1 MDRRIFNKEKTTE
14 KIYSR
19 NRVKFPKIEKEN
31 MILNRFNND
40 KTRKIVKIVVVLLI
54 AFMVVDYVI
63 KTVEPIIDIQCSSM
77 AKSIATKISNEQ
89 ATNVMKD
96 YKYDDFVN
104 IDKTEHINAFRSQI
118 TVLPGVLEC
127 HHLAGAYDYLLKVSV
142 SDTDALESFLTN
154 KLKKITG
161 VSSSNTFI
169 TLATLKE
176 ELNC

>member
-1 MDRRIFNKEKTTE
+1 MSFHTL
-14 KIYSR
+14 
-19 NRVKFPKIEKEN
+19 FPG
-31 MILNRFNND
+31 L
-40 KTRKIVKIVVVLLI
+40 TL
-54 AFMVVDYVI
+54 AFI
-63 KTVEPIIDIQCSSM
+63 
-77 AKSIATKISNEQ
+77 
-89 ATNVMKD
+89 
-96 YKYDDFVN
+96 FVN

>member
-1 MDRRIFNKEKTTE
+1 MDNIDTA
-14 KIYSR
+14 ILYCL
-19 NRVKFPKIEKEN
+19 KEN
-31 MILNRFNND
+31 GRVTASEISKKVKLSIPAVAERI
-40 KTRKIVKIVVVLLI
+40 RKL
-54 AFMVVDYVI
+54 
-63 KTVEPIIDIQCSSM
+63 
-77 AKSIATKISNEQ
+77 
-89 ATNVMKD
+89 
-96 YKYDDFVN
+96 VN

>member
-1 MDRRIFNKEKTTE
+1 MDNIDTA
-14 KIYSR
+14 ILYCL
-19 NRVKFPKIEKEN
+19 KEN
-31 MILNRFNND
+31 GRVTASEISKKVKLSIPAVAERI
-40 KTRKIVKIVVVLLI
+40 RKLEQNSIIQKYTIKLDRWQTGQKLL
-54 AFMVVDYVI
+54 AFI
-63 KTVEPIIDIQCSSM
+63 
-77 AKSIATKISNEQ
+77 
-89 ATNVMKD
+89 
-96 YKYDDFVN
+96 FVN

-127 HHLAGAYDYLLKVSV
+127 HHLAG
-142 SDTDALESFLTN
+142 ALESFLTN

>member
-1 MDRRIFNKEKTTE
+1 MDNIDTA
-14 KIYSR
+14 ILYCL
-19 NRVKFPKIEKEN
+19 KEN
-31 MILNRFNND
+31 GRVTASEISKKVKLSIPAVAERI
-40 KTRKIVKIVVVLLI
+40 RKLEQNSIIQKYTTVGAWGRSKI
-54 AFMVVDYVI
+54 
-63 KTVEPIIDIQCSSM
+63 K
-77 AKSIATKISNEQ
+77 KSDFI
-89 ATNVMKD
+89 
-96 YKYDDFVN
+96 FVN

-127 HHLAGAYDYLLKVSV
+127 HHLAGAYGYLLKVSV

>member
-1 MDRRIFNKEKTTE
+1 MMKGAKQLR
-14 KIYSR
+14 
-19 NRVKFPKIEKEN
+19 N
-31 MILNRFNND
+31 MICNILENSDAVSGVTLKNSPNSSE
-40 KTRKIVKIVVVLLI
+40 LLLDQANGKGRMTFHTLFPGLTL
-54 AFMVVDYVI
+54 AFI
-63 KTVEPIIDIQCSSM
+63 
-77 AKSIATKISNEQ
+77 
-89 ATNVMKD
+89 
-96 YKYDDFVN
+96 FVN

-127 HHLAGAYDYLLKVSV
+127 HHLAGAYGYLLKVSV

>member
-1 MDRRIFNKEKTTE
+1 MPKEYVNSNKIRLFKVYNQARPPADRAK
-14 KIYSR
+14 
-19 NRVKFPKIEKEN
+19 
-31 MILNRFNND
+31 
-40 KTRKIVKIVVVLLI
+40 LL
-54 AFMVVDYVI
+54 AFI
-63 KTVEPIIDIQCSSM
+63 
-77 AKSIATKISNEQ
+77 
-89 ATNVMKD
+89 
-96 YKYDDFVN
+96 FVN

-118 TVLPGVLEC
+118 TVLPDVLEC

-154 KLKKITG
+154 KLKITG

>member
-1 MDRRIFNKEKTTE
+1 MDNIDTA
-14 KIYSR
+14 ILYCL
-19 NRVKFPKIEKEN
+19 KEN
-31 MILNRFNND
+31 GRVTASEISKKVKLSIPAVAERI
-40 KTRKIVKIVVVLLI
+40 RKLEQNSIIQKYTIKLDRWQTGQKLL
-54 AFMVVDYVI
+54 AFI
-63 KTVEPIIDIQCSSM
+63 
-77 AKSIATKISNEQ
+77 
-89 ATNVMKD
+89 
-96 YKYDDFVN
+96 FVN
-104 IDKTEHINAFRSQI
+104 IDKTCLNAFRSQI

-127 HHLAGAYDYLLKVSV
+127 HHLAGAYGYLLKVSV

>member
-1 MDRRIFNKEKTTE
+1 MDNIDTA
-14 KIYSR
+14 ILYCL
-19 NRVKFPKIEKEN
+19 KEN
-31 MILNRFNND
+31 GRVTASEISKKVKLSIPAVAERI
-40 KTRKIVKIVVVLLI
+40 RKLEQNSIIQKYTIKLDRWQKLL
-54 AFMVVDYVI
+54 AFI
-63 KTVEPIIDIQCSSM
+63 
-77 AKSIATKISNEQ
+77 
-89 ATNVMKD
+89 
-96 YKYDDFVN
+96 FVN

-127 HHLAGAYDYLLKVSV
+127 HHLAGAYGYLLKVSV

>member
-1 MDRRIFNKEKTTE
+1 MDNIDTAILYCLKENGRVTASEISKKVKLSIPAVAERIRKLEQNSIIQKYTIKLDRRQTGQK
-14 KIYSR
+14 
-19 NRVKFPKIEKEN
+19 
-31 MILNRFNND
+31 
-40 KTRKIVKIVVVLLI
+40 LL
-54 AFMVVDYVI
+54 AFI
-63 KTVEPIIDIQCSSM
+63 
-77 AKSIATKISNEQ
+77 
-89 ATNVMKD
+89 
-96 YKYDDFVN
+96 FVN
-104 IDKTEHINAFRSQI
+104 IDKTEHINSFRSQI
-118 TVLPGVLEC
+118 TVLPDVLEC

>member
-1 MDRRIFNKEKTTE
+1 MDNIDTA
-14 KIYSR
+14 ILYCL
-19 NRVKFPKIEKEN
+19 KEN
-31 MILNRFNND
+31 GRVTASEISKKVKLSIPAVAERI
-40 KTRKIVKIVVVLLI
+40 RKLEQNSIIQKYTIKLDRWQTGQKLL
-54 AFMVVDYVI
+54 AFI
-63 KTVEPIIDIQCSSM
+63 
-77 AKSIATKISNEQ
+77 
-89 ATNVMKD
+89 
-96 YKYDDFVN
+96 FVN

-127 HHLAGAYDYLLKVSV
+127 HHLAGAYGYLLKVSV
-142 SDTDALESFLTN
+142 SDALESFLTN

>member
-1 MDRRIFNKEKTTE
+1 MDNIDTA
-14 KIYSR
+14 ILYCL
-19 NRVKFPKIEKEN
+19 KEN
-31 MILNRFNND
+31 GRVTASEISKKVKLSIPAVAERI
-40 KTRKIVKIVVVLLI
+40 RKLEQNSIIQKYTIKLDRWQTGQKLL
-54 AFMVVDYVI
+54 AFI
-63 KTVEPIIDIQCSSM
+63 
-77 AKSIATKISNEQ
+77 
-89 ATNVMKD
+89 
-96 YKYDDFVN
+96 FVN

-127 HHLAGAYDYLLKVSV
+127 HHLAGAYGYLLKV